1 MFGAA
6 APTLSQTAGCSV
18 EEAQEV
24 VDKLD
29 KAFAGMTAFAKR
41 GSKFVRDNGYII
53 MCKHTGH
60 RMYWW
65 DHKDWLERQKS
76 FTSEFW
82 DDYRLHHKG
91 TGDSVAMMVREHFQA
106 ASKYDRMARN
116 SVTQGTGAVI
126 MKDALTQLFN
136 YIIDNNLFGRIHI
149 CAAVHDEIV
158 CDYDESLTDFPKTLE
173 QIMEK
178 SAAKFCKSLPIP
190 AEAEVGEFWKH

>member
-29 KAFAGMTAFAKR
+29 KAFAGMTDFARK
-41 GSKFVRDNGYII
+41 GSKFVRENGYIV

-60 RMYWW
+60 RMTWW
-65 DHKDWLERQKS
+65 DHDEWLERQKS
-76 FTSEFW
+76 FTPEFW
-82 DDYRLHHKG
+82 EEYRLKHKG
-91 TGDSVAMMVREHFQA
+91 TGDAVAMMVREHFQA

-136 YIIDNNLFGRIHI
+136 YIVDNSFFNKIHI

-190 AEAEVGEFWKH
+190 AEAEVDVCWKH